1 MLSEKY
7 IVKLTF
13 YKMRV
18 LNNDSQQFQNYQQ
31 NEQSPQFTE
40 HKKETWPPNYQWKR
54 LMNVILKGTS
64 SGTNITKICLN

>member
-1 MLSEKY
+1 MFSEKY

-31 NEQSPQFTE
+31 NEQSPQLTE
-40 HKKETWPPNYQWKR
+40 HKKDMAT
-54 LMNVILKGTS
+54 
-64 SGTNITKICLN
+64 

>member
-31 NEQSPQFTE
+31 NEQSPQLTE
-40 HKKETWPPNYQWKR
+40 HKKDMAT
-54 LMNVILKGTS
+54 
-64 SGTNITKICLN
+64 